1 MITDSVI
8 SLRLTETARL
18 IKPCRLFPSAAESD
32 DLDGHQCLWTDSV
45 QALPDPVGQC
55 AQVGDGG
62 VVVVDGVYA
71 GSSDGS
77 SLH

>member
-1 MITDSVI
+1 MATSACGQTV
-8 SLRLTETARL
+8 
-18 IKPCRLFPSAAESD
+18 CRPSPTRSAS
-32 DLDGHQCLWTDSV
+32 
-45 QALPDPVGQC
+45 